1 MTNKFIL
8 LTILVLVSL
17 AQAAPISQEQI
28 TKDDAPRIFIDCSRC
43 DMSFI
48 RTELHYVNYVI
59 DRNDADIFIMVT
71 RQGTAS
77 GGTQQTLTIE
87 GREAFAGMNDTLSF
101 VIEQDMTDDEARKE
115 MVKWLQMGL
124 VKYLVRTPLA
134 NDMEISFRSAKPLEQ
149 PEDKWDYW
157 VFRTSMNAWFNGESS
172 YQSLHSNY
180 RFSASRTTEALKL
193 SARLHAN
200 LDMNTYDL
208 GDTSIT
214 SESSSQALYLLY
226 VKSISD
232 HFSIGATAGIRGSTY
247 SNLDRAIWINPTIE
261 YNVYPYSE
269 STRRELTFKYLLGL
283 DLNAYNEVTIFDKT
297 KEQLLSESLWIEY
310 EVKEPW
316 GSTEIRL
323 AGSHY
328 FHDLSKYR
336 LDIWAELSLK
346 LLKGFSFDLRGNY
359 SMIHDQ
365 LTLPK
370 GTATQEEI
378 LLHRQEMAT
387 QFDYWGSMGI
397 SYTFGSIYNNIVNPR
412 F

>member
-1 MTNKFIL
+1 MSSIGFAQDVNAEA
-8 LTILVLVSL
+8 VS
-17 AQAAPISQEQI
+17 
-28 TKDDAPRIFIDCSRC
+28 KNDAPNIFIDCSRC

-59 DRNDADIFIMVT
+59 DRNDADIFIMIT

-77 GGTQQTLTIE
+77 GGTMNTLTLE
-87 GREAFAGMNDTLSF
+87 GRQHFAGMNDTLTF
-101 VIEQDMTDDEARKE
+101 VIEQDMTDDESRRE
-115 MVKWLQMGL
+115 VVKWIERGL
-124 VKYLVRTPLA
+124 VKYLIHTPLA
-134 NDMEISFRSAKPLEQ
+134 NDMRVSFGRAKPLEQ
-149 PEDKWDYW
+149 PEDKWNYW

-180 RFSASRTTEALKL
+180 RFRATRTTEALKL
-193 SARLHAN
+193 KAELHQN
-200 LDMNTYDL
+200 FDRNSYDL
-208 GDTSIT
+208 GDTTIT
-214 SESSSQALYLLY
+214 SESRSQALYLLY

-232 HFSIGATAGIRGSTY
+232 HLSVGVTAGIRSSTY
-247 SNLDRAIWINPTIE
+247 SNLKQAVWFNPTIE
-261 YNVYPYSE
+261 YNIFPYSE
-269 STRRELTFKYLLGL
+269 STRRELTFKYLLGY
-283 DLNAYNEVTIFDKT
+283 DLNAYNEITIFNKT
-297 KEQLLSESLWIEY
+297 EEQLLSESLRIEY
-310 EVKEPW
+310 QVKEHW
-316 GSTEIRL
+316 GSTEIEL
-323 AGSHY
+323 SGSHY
-328 FHDLSKYR
+328 FHDLEKYR

-346 LLKGFSFDLRGNY
+346 LFKGFSFDLRGNY

-387 QFDYWGSMGI
+387 QYDYWGSMGI